1 MAFSELVIRG
11 SVEGGVRGRS
21 RHEIVHETLVRR
33 KVSEHPASAVK
44 EHERRKRAGHAG
56 WAYDHDLHGLP
67 LTADG
72 PSGNVRLREVD
83 LDVRLKTFQRRAGL
97 LRGHLLNR
105 PASIGREGLQK
116 DSDVALDSGTSGW
129 TVHHAGAPVCSG
141 TLPMKRMVRERL
153 VRVFV

>member
-11 SVEGGVRGRS
+11 SVEGGVRHWPQEHLTPEVGPAPVFGHQGHNGGHVSAHAVTGHRQSPAVHADLVAMGGHPRGRSVSLIDGDRVVRLGRAIVLDEYGGRARS

-72 PSGNVRLREVD
+72 PSGNV
-83 LDVRLKTFQRRAGL
+83 
-97 LRGHLLNR
+97 
-105 PASIGREGLQK
+105 
-116 DSDVALDSGTSGW
+116 
-129 TVHHAGAPVCSG
+129 
-141 TLPMKRMVRERL
+141 
-153 VRVFV
+153 